1 MAFFLFASLQGNA
14 QCPNSNRSGIHVIQS
29 GDNLY
34 RIAQTYGIQV
44 DQLLSW
50 NNLGYNQP
58 ILLCQELRISNSIQP
73 PQEYNTRPTETF
85 TSRGGTYQKQS
96 GKRHQVQPGQT
107 MAGLAELYGYSE
119 ARFREFNAMT
129 SNDRPQTGDLLLSSD
144 CTCDRISYNSSNTD
158 YAGVAERGFTSSG
171 WREVGGT
178 SSGWREVGGSS
189 AGRYTGTSPT
199 NTNPTTST
207 TPTSNPIA
215 GAGTTSMNSKEM
227 EMVNEINLLRSNPSG
242 YIQYVNAYVAEQRR
256 TNGFPVD
263 QSVVNELNS
272 ELQQLS
278 TLSRLTPLQCI
289 YTAAKNHGIDQK
301 PTGDV
306 NHQGTDGAWPWDRV
320 RRACPDLQD
329 GNENLVAGT
338 PSVRTAVILLL
349 IDEGIPTRGHRKT
362 LLKPE
367 WKYVACYN
375 VGTVGSFPHYWVQK
389 FGY

>member
-1 MAFFLFASLQGNA
+1 MKTTMAALALLVFFSLQLNA
-14 QCPNSNRSGIHVIQS
+14 QCPNSNRPGIHVIQS

-34 RIAQTYGIQV
+34 RIAQTYGIQL
-44 DQLLSW
+44 DQLMDW

-58 ILLCQELRISNSIQP
+58 VLLCQELRVSNNYTQ
-73 PQEYNTRPTETF
+73 PQEYTSPQPQTF

-96 GKRHQVQPGQT
+96 GNRHQVQPGQT

-119 ARFREFNAMT
+119 ARFREFNAM
-129 SNDRPQTGDLLLSSD
+129 SSVDRPQVGDLLLSSD
-144 CTCDRISYNSSNTD
+144 CSCDRISYNNSNTD
-158 YAGVAERGFTSSG
+158 FAGVTNNGYTSTSGFGNTGRSTTDFSNRPIGNTS
-171 WREVGGT
+171 
-178 SSGWREVGGSS
+178 
-189 AGRYTGTSPT
+189 TGNTTNNST
-199 NTNPTTST
+199 NTGST
-207 TPTSNPIA
+207 LA

-227 EMVNEINLLRSNPSG
+227 EMVNEINLLRRNPSA
-242 YIQYVNAYVAEQRR
+242 YIQHVNAYVAEQKR

-263 QSVVNELNS
+263 QAVVNELNA
-272 ELQQLS
+272 ELRQLS
-278 TLSRLTPLQCI
+278 SLSQLTPLQCI

-338 PSVRTAVILLL
+338 PSVRTAVVLLL
-349 IDEGIPTRGHRKT
+349 IDEGIPNRGHRKT